1 MSAAPQT
8 GNLVPALRNV
18 AAVLAPR
25 ERLLPSEWA
34 DKYRRLSSLS
44 SPEAGPWRTAR
55 VPYLRWI
62 MDLFDPANPAEW
74 IVLRFCTQTG
84 KTEALI
90 NAVLAYMD
98 MHPRPILFVQ
108 PTEQAAADFSEQR
121 IADAIKSTPQIRKL
135 VTDQHAKDAEG
146 RKGKDSVFAKSFP
159 GGVLF
164 IGPGTS
170 KPFLA
175 SKPCGVVVID
185 ELNRLPRELQGE
197 GSPVNIVAH
206 RTQNFAERKIAM
218 VSTPGDADDCPITD
232 WYERT
237 DKRRLEVPCPE
248 CGTYQP
254 LLFRKVPG
262 VLGGMVWPEGVPAE
276 AHYECRDCGHWIPQ
290 SARAEMLAAGRWV
303 AQCSASLPN
312 AVGAWL
318 SALYSPW
325 VEWGALAAKFVEGLG
340 DPVIM
345 RDFVTLDL
353 AEPWTHKSGDAVE
366 AHELAARREPG
377 FGAGEPVEVPGWVQV
392 LTSFADVQQDRI
404 ELSVWGWSASNAG
417 CLIGHWLLYG
427 DPTVEGHAVWGEL
440 SALLTRK
447 FRTPRGMLEI
457 TAGGIDSGW
466 GSSANVIYSYVM
478 RGGWQRRRQF
488 ATKGLSSRTG
498 INDQRPIWPQ
508 QVARKK
514 GAAAVHL
521 INTGVAKLHIH
532 MRLAKPGMLS
542 FPAKTTP
549 ELPADYFDQLTA
561 EELVRK
567 ANAQGHRVRTWALRK
582 GQSRN
587 EALDCV
593 VGCYAAF
600 VGIRKSTLPPPCA
613 ERADL
618 EPCAA
623 YSEPAAAMP
632 EQAPKQAAPA
642 PARKRAPASRAS
654 AVGASLWQRLG
665 RF

>member
-1 MSAAPQT
+1 MTDNLQRH
-8 GNLVPALRNV
+8 LVPALQR
-18 AAVLAPR
+18 LA
-25 ERLLPSEWA
+25 ERLRPNPKLTPSEFA
-34 DKYRRLSSLS
+34 DRYRRISSLGG
-44 SPEAGPWRTAR
+44 PEAGQWRTSRA
-55 VPYLRWI
+55 PYLRFI
-62 MDLFDPANPAEW
+62 MDLFDPDNPAEW
-74 IVLRFCTQTG
+74 IILRFCTQSG

-90 NAVLAYMD
+90 NAVLYYMRQY
-98 MHPRPILFVQ
+98 PRPMVFVQ

-121 IADAIKSTPQIRKL
+121 IADAIRSSPEIRKL
-135 VTDQHAKDAEG
+135 VTDQHSKDETG
-146 RKGKDSVFAKSFP
+146 RKGKDSVFTKSFP
-159 GGVLF
+159 GGSLF
-164 IGPGTS
+164 IGPAT
-170 KPFLA
+170 KTFLA
-175 SKPCGVVVID
+175 SKPAGVVVID
-185 ELNRLPRELQGE
+185 ELHNMPRELPGE
-197 GSPVNIVAH
+197 GSPLSIVEH
-206 RTQNFAERKIAM
+206 RTQNFLDRKLGAA
-218 VSTPGDADDCPITD
+218 STAADEDDCPITD
-232 WYERT
+232 LYERT
-237 DKRRLEVPCPE
+237 NKCVYEVPCLE

-254 LLFRKVPG
+254 LNFRKVPG
-262 VLGGMVWPEGVPAE
+262 VLGGMVWPDGAPHE
-276 AHYECRDCGHWIPQ
+276 AKYECSSCGHHIPQ
-290 SARAEMLAAGRWV
+290 SDRPAMLAAGRWTATAV
-303 AQCSASLPN
+303 AKLPN
-312 AVGAWL
+312 SVGCTL

-325 VEWGALAAKFVEGLG
+325 VSWGKLAAKFCEALH

-353 AEPWTHKSGDAVE
+353 AEPWTHKSGEVLD
-366 AHELAARREPG
+366 AHELDSRREPG

-440 SALLTRK
+440 AALLLRK

-466 GSSANVIYSYVM
+466 GSSANVIYSFVM

-514 GAAAVHL
+514 GSAAVHL

-532 MRLAKPGMLS
+532 MRLAKPGMLM

-549 ELPADYFDQLTA
+549 ELPADYFEQLTA

-567 ANAQGHRVRTWALRK
+567 SNAQGHRVRTWALRK
-582 GQSRN
+582 GQDRN

-600 VGIRKSTLPPPCA
+600 VGLRKSTIPLPCG

-618 EPCAA
+618 EPCMA

-632 EQAPKQAAPA
+632 QQAAPKAAPA
-642 PARKRAPASRAS
+642 PSRKSAPSRAS